1 MREKISRFLAILLCA
16 ALIIALPCA
25 AFADGEDGG
34 ETPVDPAP
42 VAPTPAETE
51 APVEP
56 TSAPEQTPAPEQ
68 SSAPAYTVPEEQV
81 DEVIVTAETVEDG
94 VLDSDELK
102 ELIEN
107 FLDERGIAHD
117 RFRLG
122 YTYTGTNETWY
133 YNGDVWSYSAS
144 VYKLP
149 LMMMLAQKVA
159 NGELKQDDKVCGV
172 DLTYAETSVLT
183 YSNNDYAHVMIHY
196 FDSEQDYREQ
206 QVKMSDV
213 PVEDIPERYYIS
225 SHFSPRFVIGVLR
238 NLYENP
244 DQFPNIVECLKVA
257 TPGQYLSRTLGD
269 EYEVAQKYGAYEQF
283 NNIAGIVYMPHPILI
298 AINTTWVGNAER
310 VLADAGKLLADYTLT
325 LDARLEEREKAAKAE
340 EERKLQEEETE
351 RKRLEEAAAQ
361 AEEEA
366 RIAEAQAVQEQ
377 AFAEEA
383 AANEAVAARNRVICA
398 VVAVVVIAAV
408 IAIAVISG
416 KKKKRRRAAHRGRHS
431 A

>member
-16 ALIIALPCA
+16 ALILALPCA

-34 ETPVDPAP
+34 EAPVDPAP
-42 VAPTPAETE
+42 VEPAPAESE
-51 APVEP
+51 APAE
-56 TSAPEQTPAPEQ
+56 PEQTPAPEQ
-68 SSAPAYTVPEEQV
+68 SSAPAATVPEEQV
-81 DEVIVTAETVEDG
+81 DEVIVSAETVEDG

-102 ELIEN
+102 KLIED

-183 YSNNDYAHVMIHY
+183 YSNNDYAHVMINY
-196 FDSEQDYREQ
+196 FDSERDYREQ

-213 PVEDIPERYYIS
+213 PVEDIPELYYVS

-257 TPGQYLSRTLGD
+257 MPGQYLSRTLGD
-269 EYEVAQKYGAYEQF
+269 KYEVAQKYGAYEQF
-283 NNIAGIVYMPHPILI
+283 NNIAGIVYMPHPIFI
-298 AINTTWVGNAER
+298 AINTTWVGNAEQ

-340 EERKLQEEETE
+340 EERKLQEEEAE
-351 RKRLEEAAAQ
+351 RKRLEEEAAQ

-377 AFAEEA
+377 AFAEEEA
-383 AANEAVAARNRVICA
+383 AAEEAVAVRNRVICA
-398 VVAVVVIAAV
+398 VAVVVVIAAV

>member
-16 ALIIALPCA
+16 ALILALPCA

-34 ETPVDPAP
+34 EAPVDPAP
-42 VAPTPAETE
+42 VEPAPAESE
-51 APVEP
+51 APAEP
-56 TSAPEQTPAPEQ
+56 AQTPAPEQ
-68 SSAPAYTVPEEQV
+68 SSAPAATVPEEQV
-81 DEVIVTAETVEDG
+81 DEVIISAETVEDG

-102 ELIEN
+102 KLIED

-196 FDSEQDYREQ
+196 FDSERDYREQ

-213 PVEDIPERYYIS
+213 PVEDIPERYYVS

-257 TPGQYLSRTLGD
+257 MPGQYLSRTLGD
-269 EYEVAQKYGAYEQF
+269 KYEVAQKYGAYEQF
-283 NNIAGIVYMPHPILI
+283 NNIAGIVYMPHPIFI
-298 AINTTWVGNAER
+298 AINTTWVGNAEQ

-340 EERKLQEEETE
+340 EERKLQEEEAE
-351 RKRLEEAAAQ
+351 RKRLEEEAEQ

-366 RIAEAQAVQEQ
+366 RIAEAQAVQER
-377 AFAEEA
+377 ALAEKEAAAEEA
-383 AANEAVAARNRVICA
+383 VAVRNRVICA
-398 VVAVVVIAAV
+398 VAGVVVIAAV

>member
-16 ALIIALPCA
+16 ALILALPCA

-34 ETPVDPAP
+34 EAPVDPAP
-42 VAPTPAETE
+42 VEPAPAESE
-51 APVEP
+51 APAE
-56 TSAPEQTPAPEQ
+56 PEQTPAPEQ
-68 SSAPAYTVPEEQV
+68 SSAPAATVPEEQV
-81 DEVIVTAETVEDG
+81 DEVIISAETVEDG

-102 ELIEN
+102 KLIED

-196 FDSEQDYREQ
+196 FDSERDYREQ

-213 PVEDIPERYYIS
+213 PVEDIPERYYVS

-257 TPGQYLSRTLGD
+257 MPGQYLSRTLGD
-269 EYEVAQKYGAYEQF
+269 KYEVAQKYGAYEQF
-283 NNIAGIVYMPHPILI
+283 NNIAGIVYMPHPIFI
-298 AINTTWVGNAER
+298 AINTTWVGNAEQ

-340 EERKLQEEETE
+340 EERKLQEEEAE
-351 RKRLEEAAAQ
+351 RKRLEEEAAQ

-366 RIAEAQAVQEQ
+366 RIAEAQAVQERAQ
-377 AFAEEA
+377 SEEEA
-383 AANEAVAARNRVICA
+383 ATEEAVAVRNRVICA
-398 VVAVVVIAAV
+398 VAGVVVIAAV

>member
-16 ALIIALPCA
+16 ALILALPCA

-34 ETPVDPAP
+34 EAPVDPAP
-42 VAPTPAETE
+42 VEPAPAESE
-51 APVEP
+51 APAE
-56 TSAPEQTPAPEQ
+56 PEQTPAPEQ
-68 SSAPAYTVPEEQV
+68 SSAPAATVPEEQV
-81 DEVIVTAETVEDG
+81 DEVTISAETVEDG

-102 ELIEN
+102 KLIED

-196 FDSEQDYREQ
+196 FDSERDYREQ

-213 PVEDIPERYYIS
+213 PVEDIPERYYVS

-257 TPGQYLSRTLGD
+257 MPGQYLSRTLGD
-269 EYEVAQKYGAYEQF
+269 KYEVAQKYGAYEQF
-283 NNIAGIVYMPHPILI
+283 NNIAGIVYMPHPIFI
-298 AINTTWVGNAER
+298 AINTTWVGNAEQ

-340 EERKLQEEETE
+340 EERKLQEEEAE
-351 RKRLEEAAAQ
+351 RKRLEEEAAQ

-366 RIAEAQAVQEQ
+366 RIAEAQAVQER
-377 AFAEEA
+377 AFAEEKA
-383 AANEAVAARNRVICA
+383 AAEEAVAVRNRVICA
-398 VVAVVVIAAV
+398 VAGVVVIAAV
-408 IAIAVISG
+408 IAIAVISR

>member
-16 ALIIALPCA
+16 ALILALPCA

-34 ETPVDPAP
+34 EAPVDPAP
-42 VAPTPAETE
+42 VEPAPAESE
-51 APVEP
+51 APAE
-56 TSAPEQTPAPEQ
+56 PEQTPAPEQ
-68 SSAPAYTVPEEQV
+68 SSAPAATVPEEQV
-81 DEVIVTAETVEDG
+81 DEVIISAETMEDG
-94 VLDSDELK
+94 VLNSDELK
-102 ELIEN
+102 KLIED

-196 FDSEQDYREQ
+196 FDSERDYREQ

-213 PVEDIPERYYIS
+213 PVEDIPERYYVS

-257 TPGQYLSRTLGD
+257 MPGQYLSRTLGD
-269 EYEVAQKYGAYEQF
+269 KYEVAQKYGAYEQF
-283 NNIAGIVYMPHPILI
+283 NNIAGIVYMPHPIFI
-298 AINTTWVGNAER
+298 AINTTWVGNAEQ

-340 EERKLQEEETE
+340 EERKLQEEEAE
-351 RKRLEEAAAQ
+351 RKRLEEEAAQ

-366 RIAEAQAVQEQ
+366 RIAEAQAVQERAQ
-377 AFAEEA
+377 AEEEA
-383 AANEAVAARNRVICA
+383 AAEEAVAVRNRVICA
-398 VVAVVVIAAV
+398 VAGVVVIAAV

>member
-16 ALIIALPCA
+16 ALILALPCA

-34 ETPVDPAP
+34 EAPVDPAP
-42 VAPTPAETE
+42 VEPAPAESE
-51 APVEP
+51 APAEP
-56 TSAPEQTPAPEQ
+56 AQTPAPEQ
-68 SSAPAYTVPEEQV
+68 SSAPAATVPEEQV
-81 DEVIVTAETVEDG
+81 DEVIISAETVEDG

-102 ELIEN
+102 KLIED

-133 YNGDVWSYSAS
+133 YHGDVWSYRAS
-144 VYKLP
+144 VYTLP

-196 FDSEQDYREQ
+196 FDSERDYREQ

-213 PVEDIPERYYIS
+213 PVEDIPERYYVS

-257 TPGQYLSRTLGD
+257 MPGQYLSRTLGD
-269 EYEVAQKYGAYEQF
+269 KYEVAQKYGAYEQF
-283 NNIAGIVYMPHPILI
+283 NNIAGIVYMPHPIFI
-298 AINTTWVGNAER
+298 AINTTWVGNAEQ

-340 EERKLQEEETE
+340 EERKLQEEEAE
-351 RKRLEEAAAQ
+351 RKRLEEEAAQ

-366 RIAEAQAVQEQ
+366 RIAEAQAVQER
-377 AFAEEA
+377 ALAEEEA
-383 AANEAVAARNRVICA
+383 AAEEAVAVRNRVICA
-398 VVAVVVIAAV
+398 VAGVVVIAAV

>member
-16 ALIIALPCA
+16 ALILALPCA

-34 ETPVDPAP
+34 EAPVDPAP
-42 VAPTPAETE
+42 VEPAPAESE
-51 APVEP
+51 APAEP
-56 TSAPEQTPAPEQ
+56 AQTPAPEQ
-68 SSAPAYTVPEEQV
+68 SSAPAATVPEEQV
-81 DEVIVTAETVEDG
+81 DEVIISAETVEDG

-102 ELIEN
+102 KLIED

-196 FDSEQDYREQ
+196 FDSERDYREQ

-213 PVEDIPERYYIS
+213 PVEDIPERYYVS

-257 TPGQYLSRTLGD
+257 MPGQYLSRTLGD
-269 EYEVAQKYGAYEQF
+269 KYEVAQKYGAYEQF
-283 NNIAGIVYMPHPILI
+283 NNIAGIVYMPHPIFI
-298 AINTTWVGNAER
+298 AINTTWVGNAEQ

-340 EERKLQEEETE
+340 EERKLQEEEAE
-351 RKRLEEAAAQ
+351 RKRLEEEAEQ

-366 RIAEAQAVQEQ
+366 RIAEAQAVQER
-377 AFAEEA
+377 ALAEKEAAAEEA
-383 AANEAVAARNRVICA
+383 VAVRNRVICA
-398 VVAVVVIAAV
+398 VAGVAVIAAV

>member
-16 ALIIALPCA
+16 ALILALPCA

-34 ETPVDPAP
+34 EAPVDPAP
-42 VAPTPAETE
+42 VEPAPAESE
-51 APVEP
+51 APAE
-56 TSAPEQTPAPEQ
+56 PEQTPAPEQ
-68 SSAPAYTVPEEQV
+68 SSAPAATVPEEQV
-81 DEVIVTAETVEDG
+81 DEVIVSAETVEDG

-102 ELIEN
+102 KLIED

-183 YSNNDYAHVMIHY
+183 YSNNDYAHVMINY
-196 FDSEQDYREQ
+196 FDSERDYREQ

-213 PVEDIPERYYIS
+213 PVEDIPERYYVS

-269 EYEVAQKYGAYEQF
+269 KYEVAQKYGAYEQF
-283 NNIAGIVYMPHPILI
+283 NNIAGIVYMPHPIFI
-298 AINTTWVGNAER
+298 AINTTWVGNAEQ

-340 EERKLQEEETE
+340 EERKLQEEEAE
-351 RKRLEEAAAQ
+351 RKRLEEEAAQ

-366 RIAEAQAVQEQ
+366 RIAEAQAVQER
-377 AFAEEA
+377 AFAEEEA
-383 AANEAVAARNRVICA
+383 AAEEAVAVRNRVICA
-398 VVAVVVIAAV
+398 VAVVVVIAAV

>member
-16 ALIIALPCA
+16 ALILALPCA

-34 ETPVDPAP
+34 EAPVDPAP
-42 VAPTPAETE
+42 GEPAPAESE
-51 APVEP
+51 APAEP
-56 TSAPEQTPAPEQ
+56 AQTPAPEQ
-68 SSAPAYTVPEEQV
+68 SSAPAATVPEEQV
-81 DEVIVTAETVEDG
+81 DEVIISAETVEDG

-102 ELIEN
+102 KLIED

-196 FDSEQDYREQ
+196 FDSERDYREQ

-213 PVEDIPERYYIS
+213 PVEDIPERYYVS

-257 TPGQYLSRTLGD
+257 MPGQYLSRTLGD
-269 EYEVAQKYGAYEQF
+269 KYEVAQKYGAYEQF
-283 NNIAGIVYMPHPILI
+283 NNIAGIVYMPHPIFI
-298 AINTTWVGNAER
+298 AINTTWVGNAEQ

-340 EERKLQEEETE
+340 EERKLQEEEAE
-351 RKRLEEAAAQ
+351 RKRLEEEAAQ

-366 RIAEAQAVQEQ
+366 RIAEAQAVQER
-377 AFAEEA
+377 ALAEEEA
-383 AANEAVAARNRVICA
+383 AAEEAVAVRNRVICA
-398 VVAVVVIAAV
+398 VAGVVVIAAV

>member
-16 ALIIALPCA
+16 ALILALPCA

-34 ETPVDPAP
+34 EAPVDPAP
-42 VAPTPAETE
+42 VEPAPAESE
-51 APVEP
+51 APAE
-56 TSAPEQTPAPEQ
+56 PEQTPAPEQ
-68 SSAPAYTVPEEQV
+68 SSAPAATVPEEQV
-81 DEVIVTAETVEDG
+81 DEVIISAETVEDG

-102 ELIEN
+102 KLIED

-196 FDSEQDYREQ
+196 FDSERDYREQ

-213 PVEDIPERYYIS
+213 PVEDIPERYYVS

-244 DQFPNIVECLKVA
+244 DQFPNIVECLKA
-257 TPGQYLSRTLGD
+257 AMPGQYLSRTLGD
-269 EYEVAQKYGAYEQF
+269 KYEVAQKYGAYEQF
-283 NNIAGIVYMPHPILI
+283 NNIAGIVYMPHPIFI
-298 AINTTWVGNAER
+298 AINTTWVGNAEQ

-340 EERKLQEEETE
+340 EERKLQEEEAE
-351 RKRLEEAAAQ
+351 RKRLEEEAAQ

-366 RIAEAQAVQEQ
+366 RIAEAQAVQER
-377 AFAEEA
+377 AFAEEEA
-383 AANEAVAARNRVICA
+383 AAEEAVAVRNRVICA
-398 VVAVVVIAAV
+398 VAGGVVIAAV

>member
-16 ALIIALPCA
+16 ALILALPCA

-34 ETPVDPAP
+34 EAPVDPAP
-42 VAPTPAETE
+42 VEPAPAESE
-51 APVEP
+51 APAEP
-56 TSAPEQTPAPEQ
+56 AQTPAPEQ
-68 SSAPAYTVPEEQV
+68 SSAPAATVPEEQV
-81 DEVIVTAETVEDG
+81 DEVIISAETVEDG

-102 ELIEN
+102 KLIED

-196 FDSEQDYREQ
+196 FDSERDYREQ

-213 PVEDIPERYYIS
+213 PVEDIPERYYVS

-257 TPGQYLSRTLGD
+257 MPGQYLSRTLGD
-269 EYEVAQKYGAYEQF
+269 KYEVAQKYGAYEQF
-283 NNIAGIVYMPHPILI
+283 NNIAGIVYMPHPIFI
-298 AINTTWVGNAER
+298 AINTTWVFNAEQ

-340 EERKLQEEETE
+340 EERKLQEEEAE
-351 RKRLEEAAAQ
+351 RKRLEEEAAQ

-366 RIAEAQAVQEQ
+366 RIAEAQAVQER
-377 AFAEEA
+377 ALAEEEA
-383 AANEAVAARNRVICA
+383 AAEEAVAVRNRVICA
-398 VVAVVVIAAV
+398 VAGVVVIAAV

-416 KKKKRRRAAHRGRHS
+416 KKKKRRRTAHRGRHS

>member
-16 ALIIALPCA
+16 ALILALPCA

-34 ETPVDPAP
+34 EAPVDPAP
-42 VAPTPAETE
+42 VEPAPAESE
-51 APVEP
+51 APAE
-56 TSAPEQTPAPEQ
+56 PEQTPAPEQ
-68 SSAPAYTVPEEQV
+68 SSAPAATVPEEQV
-81 DEVIVTAETVEDG
+81 DEVIISAETVEDG

-102 ELIEN
+102 KLIED

-196 FDSEQDYREQ
+196 FDSERDYREQ

-213 PVEDIPERYYIS
+213 PVEDIPERYYVS

-257 TPGQYLSRTLGD
+257 MPGQYLSRTLGD
-269 EYEVAQKYGAYEQF
+269 KYEVAQKYGAYEQF
-283 NNIAGIVYMPHPILI
+283 NNIAGIVYMPHPIFI
-298 AINTTWVGNAER
+298 AINTTWVGNAEQ

-340 EERKLQEEETE
+340 EERKLQEEEAE
-351 RKRLEEAAAQ
+351 RKRLEEEAAQ

-366 RIAEAQAVQEQ
+366 RIAEAQAVQERAQ
-377 AFAEEA
+377 AEEEA
-383 AANEAVAARNRVICA
+383 AAEEAVAVRNRVICA
-398 VVAVVVIAAV
+398 VAGVVVIAAV
-408 IAIAVISG
+408 IALAVISG
-416 KKKKRRRAAHRGRHS
+416 KKKKRRRASHRGRHS

>member
-16 ALIIALPCA
+16 ALILALPCA

-34 ETPVDPAP
+34 EAPVDPAP
-42 VAPTPAETE
+42 VEPAPAESE
-51 APVEP
+51 APAE
-56 TSAPEQTPAPEQ
+56 PEQTPAPEQ
-68 SSAPAYTVPEEQV
+68 SSAPAATVPEEQV
-81 DEVIVTAETVEDG
+81 DEVIISAETVEDG

-102 ELIEN
+102 KLIED
-107 FLDERGIAHD
+107 FLDERGIAQD

-340 EERKLQEEETE
+340 EERKLQEEEAE

-398 VVAVVVIAAV
+398 VAAVVVIAAV

>member
-16 ALIIALPCA
+16 ALILALPCA
-25 AFADGEDGG
+25 AFADGENGG
-34 ETPVDPAP
+34 EAPVDPAP
-42 VAPTPAETE
+42 VEPAPAESE
-51 APVEP
+51 APAE
-56 TSAPEQTPAPEQ
+56 PEQTPAPEQ
-68 SSAPAYTVPEEQV
+68 SSAPAATVPEEQV
-81 DEVIVTAETVEDG
+81 DEVIISAETVEDG

-102 ELIEN
+102 KLIED

-196 FDSEQDYREQ
+196 FDSERDYREQ

-213 PVEDIPERYYIS
+213 PVEDIPERYYVS

-244 DQFPNIVECLKVA
+244 DQFPNIVECLKA
-257 TPGQYLSRTLGD
+257 AMPGQYLSRTLGD
-269 EYEVAQKYGAYEQF
+269 KYEVAQKYGAYEQF
-283 NNIAGIVYMPHPILI
+283 NNIAGIVYMPHPIFI
-298 AINTTWVGNAER
+298 AINTTWVGNAEQ

-340 EERKLQEEETE
+340 EERKLQEEEAE
-351 RKRLEEAAAQ
+351 RKRLEEEAAQ

-366 RIAEAQAVQEQ
+366 RIAEAQAVQER
-377 AFAEEA
+377 AFAEEEA
-383 AANEAVAARNRVICA
+383 AAEEAVAVRNRVICA
-398 VVAVVVIAAV
+398 VAGVVVIAAV

>member
-16 ALIIALPCA
+16 ALILALPCA

-34 ETPVDPAP
+34 EAPVDPAP
-42 VAPTPAETE
+42 VEPAPAESE
-51 APVEP
+51 APAEP
-56 TSAPEQTPAPEQ
+56 AQTPAPEQ
-68 SSAPAYTVPEEQV
+68 SSAPAATVPEEQV
-81 DEVIVTAETVEDG
+81 DEVIISAETVEDG

-102 ELIEN
+102 KLIED

-196 FDSEQDYREQ
+196 FDSERDYREQ

-213 PVEDIPERYYIS
+213 PVEDIPERYYVS

-257 TPGQYLSRTLGD
+257 MPGQYLSRTLGD
-269 EYEVAQKYGAYEQF
+269 KYEVAQKYGAYEQF
-283 NNIAGIVYMPHPILI
+283 NNIAGIVYMPHPIFI
-298 AINTTWVGNAER
+298 AINTTWVGNAEQ

-340 EERKLQEEETE
+340 EERKLQEEEAE
-351 RKRLEEAAAQ
+351 RKRLEEEAAQ

-366 RIAEAQAVQEQ
+366 RIAEAQAVQERAQ
-377 AFAEEA
+377 AEEEA
-383 AANEAVAARNRVICA
+383 AAEEAVAVRNRVICA
-398 VVAVVVIAAV
+398 VAGVVVIAAV

>member
-16 ALIIALPCA
+16 ALILALPCA

-34 ETPVDPAP
+34 EAPVDPAP
-42 VAPTPAETE
+42 VEPAPAESE
-51 APVEP
+51 APAE
-56 TSAPEQTPAPEQ
+56 PEQTPVPEQ
-68 SSAPAYTVPEEQV
+68 SSAPAATVPEEQV
-81 DEVIVTAETVEDG
+81 DEVIISAETVEDG

-102 ELIEN
+102 KLIED

-196 FDSEQDYREQ
+196 FDSERDYREQ

-213 PVEDIPERYYIS
+213 PVEDIPERYYVS

-257 TPGQYLSRTLGD
+257 MPGQYLSRTLGD
-269 EYEVAQKYGAYEQF
+269 KYEVAQKYGAYEQF
-283 NNIAGIVYMPHPILI
+283 NNIAGIVYMPHPIFI
-298 AINTTWVGNAER
+298 AINTTWVGNAEQ

-340 EERKLQEEETE
+340 EERKLQEEEAE
-351 RKRLEEAAAQ
+351 RKRLEEEAAQ

-366 RIAEAQAVQEQ
+366 RIAEAQAVQER
-377 AFAEEA
+377 AFAEEEA
-383 AANEAVAARNRVICA
+383 AAEEAVAVRNRVICA
-398 VVAVVVIAAV
+398 VAGVVVIAAV

>member
-16 ALIIALPCA
+16 ALILALPCA

-34 ETPVDPAP
+34 EAPVDPAP
-42 VAPTPAETE
+42 VEPAPAESE
-51 APVEP
+51 APAE
-56 TSAPEQTPAPEQ
+56 PEQTPAPEQ
-68 SSAPAYTVPEEQV
+68 SSAPAATVPEEQV
-81 DEVIVTAETVEDG
+81 DEVIISAETVEDG

-102 ELIEN
+102 KLIED

-196 FDSEQDYREQ
+196 FDSERDYREQ

-213 PVEDIPERYYIS
+213 PVEDIPERYYVS

-257 TPGQYLSRTLGD
+257 MPGQYLSRTLGD
-269 EYEVAQKYGAYEQF
+269 KYEVAQKYGAYEQF
-283 NNIAGIVYMPHPILI
+283 NNIAGIVYMPHPIFI
-298 AINTTWVGNAER
+298 AINTTWVGNAEQ

-340 EERKLQEEETE
+340 EERKLQEEEAE
-351 RKRLEEAAAQ
+351 RKRLEEEAAQ

-366 RIAEAQAVQEQ
+366 RIAEAQAVQER
-377 AFAEEA
+377 AFAEEEA
-383 AANEAVAARNRVICA
+383 AAEETVAVRNRVICA
-398 VVAVVVIAAV
+398 VAGVVVIAAV
-408 IAIAVISG
+408 IAIAVISR

>member
-16 ALIIALPCA
+16 ALILALPCA

-34 ETPVDPAP
+34 EAPVDPAP
-42 VAPTPAETE
+42 VEPAPAESE
-51 APVEP
+51 APAE
-56 TSAPEQTPAPEQ
+56 PEQTPAPEQ
-68 SSAPAYTVPEEQV
+68 SSAPAATVPEEQV
-81 DEVIVTAETVEDG
+81 DEVIISAETVEDG

-102 ELIEN
+102 KLIED

-196 FDSEQDYREQ
+196 FDSERDYREQ

-213 PVEDIPERYYIS
+213 PVEDIPERYYVS

-244 DQFPNIVECLKVA
+244 DQFPNIVECLKA
-257 TPGQYLSRTLGD
+257 AMPGQYLSRTLGD
-269 EYEVAQKYGAYEQF
+269 KYEVAQKYGAYEQF
-283 NNIAGIVYMPHPILI
+283 NNIAGIVYMPHPIFI
-298 AINTTWVGNAER
+298 AINTTWVGNAEQ

-340 EERKLQEEETE
+340 EERKLQEEEAE
-351 RKRLEEAAAQ
+351 RKRLEEEAAQ

-366 RIAEAQAVQEQ
+366 RIAEAQAVQER
-377 AFAEEA
+377 AFAEEEA
-383 AANEAVAARNRVICA
+383 AAEEAVAVRNRVICA
-398 VVAVVVIAAV
+398 VAGIVVIAAV
-408 IAIAVISG
+408 IVIAVISG

>member
-16 ALIIALPCA
+16 ALILALPSA

-34 ETPVDPAP
+34 EAPVDPAP
-42 VAPTPAETE
+42 VEPAPAESE
-51 APVEP
+51 APAE
-56 TSAPEQTPAPEQ
+56 PEQTPAPEQ
-68 SSAPAYTVPEEQV
+68 SSAPAATVPEEQV
-81 DEVIVTAETVEDG
+81 DEVIISAETVEDG
-94 VLDSDELK
+94 VLNSDELK
-102 ELIEN
+102 KLIED

-196 FDSEQDYREQ
+196 FDSERDYREQ

-213 PVEDIPERYYIS
+213 PVEDIPERYYVS

-257 TPGQYLSRTLGD
+257 MPGQYLSRTLGD
-269 EYEVAQKYGAYEQF
+269 KYEVAQKYGAYEQF
-283 NNIAGIVYMPHPILI
+283 NNIAGIVYMPHPIFI
-298 AINTTWVGNAER
+298 AINTTWVGNAEQ

-340 EERKLQEEETE
+340 EERKLQEEEAE
-351 RKRLEEAAAQ
+351 RKRLEEEAAQ

-366 RIAEAQAVQEQ
+366 RIAEAQAVQER
-377 AFAEEA
+377 ALAEEEA
-383 AANEAVAARNRVICA
+383 AAEEAVAVRNRVICA
-398 VVAVVVIAAV
+398 VAGVVVIAAV

>member
-16 ALIIALPCA
+16 ALILALPCA

-34 ETPVDPAP
+34 EAPVDPAP
-42 VAPTPAETE
+42 VEPAPAESE
-51 APVEP
+51 APAE
-56 TSAPEQTPAPEQ
+56 PEQTPAPEQ
-68 SSAPAYTVPEEQV
+68 SSAPAATVPEEHV
-81 DEVIVTAETVEDG
+81 DEVIISAETVEDG

-102 ELIEN
+102 KLIED

-196 FDSEQDYREQ
+196 FDSERDYREQ

-213 PVEDIPERYYIS
+213 PVEDIPERYYVS

-244 DQFPNIVECLKVA
+244 DQFPNIVECLKA
-257 TPGQYLSRTLGD
+257 AMPGQYLSRTLGD
-269 EYEVAQKYGAYEQF
+269 KYEVAQKYGAYEQF
-283 NNIAGIVYMPHPILI
+283 NNIAGIVYMPHPIFI
-298 AINTTWVGNAER
+298 AINTTWVGNAEQ

-340 EERKLQEEETE
+340 EERKLQEEEAE
-351 RKRLEEAAAQ
+351 RKRLEEEAAQ

-366 RIAEAQAVQEQ
+366 RIAEAQAVQER
-377 AFAEEA
+377 AFAEEEA
-383 AANEAVAARNRVICA
+383 AAEEAVAVRNRVICA
-398 VVAVVVIAAV
+398 VAGVVVIAAV

>member
-16 ALIIALPCA
+16 ALILALPCA

-34 ETPVDPAP
+34 EAPVDPAP
-42 VAPTPAETE
+42 VEPAPAESE
-51 APVEP
+51 APAE
-56 TSAPEQTPAPEQ
+56 PEQTPVPEQ
-68 SSAPAYTVPEEQV
+68 SSAPAATVPEEQV
-81 DEVIVTAETVEDG
+81 DEVIISAETVEDG

-102 ELIEN
+102 KLIED

-196 FDSEQDYREQ
+196 FDSERDYREQ

-213 PVEDIPERYYIS
+213 PVEDIPERYYVS

-257 TPGQYLSRTLGD
+257 MPGQYLSRTLGD
-269 EYEVAQKYGAYEQF
+269 KYEVAQKYGAYEQF
-283 NNIAGIVYMPHPILI
+283 NNIAGIVYMPHPIFI
-298 AINTTWVGNAER
+298 AINTTWVGNAEQ

-340 EERKLQEEETE
+340 EERKLQEEEAE
-351 RKRLEEAAAQ
+351 RKRLEEEAAQ

-366 RIAEAQAVQEQ
+366 RIAEAQAVQERAQ
-377 AFAEEA
+377 AEEEA
-383 AANEAVAARNRVICA
+383 AAEEAVAVRNRVICA
-398 VVAVVVIAAV
+398 VAGVVVIAAV

>member
-16 ALIIALPCA
+16 ALILALPSA

-34 ETPVDPAP
+34 EAPVDPAP
-42 VAPTPAETE
+42 VEPAPAESE
-51 APVEP
+51 APAEP
-56 TSAPEQTPAPEQ
+56 AQTPAPEQ
-68 SSAPAYTVPEEQV
+68 SSAPAATVPEEQV
-81 DEVIVTAETVEDG
+81 DEVIISAETVEDG

-102 ELIEN
+102 KLIED

-196 FDSEQDYREQ
+196 FDSERDYREQ

-213 PVEDIPERYYIS
+213 PVEDIPERYYVS

-257 TPGQYLSRTLGD
+257 MPGQYLSRTLGD
-269 EYEVAQKYGAYEQF
+269 KYEVAQKYGAYEQF
-283 NNIAGIVYMPHPILI
+283 NNIAGIVYMPHPIFI
-298 AINTTWVGNAER
+298 AINTTWVGNAEQ

-340 EERKLQEEETE
+340 EERKLQEEEAE
-351 RKRLEEAAAQ
+351 RKRLEEEAAQ

-366 RIAEAQAVQEQ
+366 RIAEAQAVQER
-377 AFAEEA
+377 ALAEEEA
-383 AANEAVAARNRVICA
+383 AAEEAVAVRNRVICA
-398 VVAVVVIAAV
+398 VAGVAVIAAV

>member
-16 ALIIALPCA
+16 ALILALPCA

-34 ETPVDPAP
+34 EAPVDPAP
-42 VAPTPAETE
+42 VEPAPAESE
-51 APVEP
+51 APAE
-56 TSAPEQTPAPEQ
+56 PEQTPAPEQ
-68 SSAPAYTVPEEQV
+68 SSAPAATVPEEQV
-81 DEVIVTAETVEDG
+81 DEVIISAETVEDG

-102 ELIEN
+102 KLIED

-196 FDSEQDYREQ
+196 FDSERDYREQ

-213 PVEDIPERYYIS
+213 PVEDIPERYYVS

-238 NLYENP
+238 NLYENH

-257 TPGQYLSRTLGD
+257 MPGQYLSRTLGD
-269 EYEVAQKYGAYEQF
+269 KYEVAQKYGAYEQF
-283 NNIAGIVYMPHPILI
+283 NNIAGIVYMPHPIFI
-298 AINTTWVGNAER
+298 AINTTWVGNAEQ

-340 EERKLQEEETE
+340 EERKLQEEEAE
-351 RKRLEEAAAQ
+351 RKRLEEEAAQ

-366 RIAEAQAVQEQ
+366 RIAEAQAVQER
-377 AFAEEA
+377 AFAEEEA
-383 AANEAVAARNRVICA
+383 AAEEAVAVRNRVICA
-398 VVAVVVIAAV
+398 VAGVVVIAAV

>member
-16 ALIIALPCA
+16 ALILALPCA

-34 ETPVDPAP
+34 EAPVDPAP
-42 VAPTPAETE
+42 VEPAPAESE
-51 APVEP
+51 APAE
-56 TSAPEQTPAPEQ
+56 PEQTPAPEQ
-68 SSAPAYTVPEEQV
+68 SSAPAATVPEEQV
-81 DEVIVTAETVEDG
+81 DEVIISAETVEDG
-94 VLDSDELK
+94 VLDSDEMK
-102 ELIEN
+102 KLIED

-196 FDSEQDYREQ
+196 FDSERDYREQ

-213 PVEDIPERYYIS
+213 PVEDIPERYYVS

-257 TPGQYLSRTLGD
+257 MPGQYLSRTLGD
-269 EYEVAQKYGAYEQF
+269 KYEVAQKYGAYEQF
-283 NNIAGIVYMPHPILI
+283 NNIAGIVYMPHPIFI
-298 AINTTWVGNAER
+298 AINTTWVGNAEQ

-340 EERKLQEEETE
+340 EERKLQEEEAE
-351 RKRLEEAAAQ
+351 RKRLEEEAAQ

-366 RIAEAQAVQEQ
+366 RIAEAQAVQER
-377 AFAEEA
+377 ALAEEEA
-383 AANEAVAARNRVICA
+383 AAEEAVAVRNRVICA
-398 VVAVVVIAAV
+398 VAGVVVIAAV

>member
-16 ALIIALPCA
+16 ALILALPCA

-34 ETPVDPAP
+34 EAPVDPAP
-42 VAPTPAETE
+42 VEPAPAES
-51 APVEP
+51 EP
-56 TSAPEQTPAPEQ
+56 PAEPEQTPAPEQ
-68 SSAPAYTVPEEQV
+68 SSAPAATVPEEQV
-81 DEVIVTAETVEDG
+81 DEVIISAETVEDG

-102 ELIEN
+102 KLIED

-196 FDSEQDYREQ
+196 FDSERDYREQ

-213 PVEDIPERYYIS
+213 PVEDIPERYYVS

-257 TPGQYLSRTLGD
+257 MPGQYLSRTLGD
-269 EYEVAQKYGAYEQF
+269 KYEVAQKYGAYEQF
-283 NNIAGIVYMPHPILI
+283 NNIAGIVYMPHPIFI
-298 AINTTWVGNAER
+298 AINTTWVGNAEQ

-340 EERKLQEEETE
+340 EERKLQEEEAE
-351 RKRLEEAAAQ
+351 RKRLEEEAAQ

-366 RIAEAQAVQEQ
+366 RIAEAQAVQER
-377 AFAEEA
+377 AFAEEKA
-383 AANEAVAARNRVICA
+383 AAEEAVAVRNRVICA
-398 VVAVVVIAAV
+398 VAGVVVIAAV

>member
-16 ALIIALPCA
+16 ALILALPCA

-34 ETPVDPAP
+34 EAPVDPAP
-42 VAPTPAETE
+42 VEPAPAESE
-51 APVEP
+51 APAE
-56 TSAPEQTPAPEQ
+56 PEQTPAPEQ
-68 SSAPAYTVPEEQV
+68 SSAPAATVPEEQV
-81 DEVIVTAETVEDG
+81 DEVIISAETVEDG
-94 VLDSDELK
+94 VLNSDELK
-102 ELIEN
+102 KLIED

-196 FDSEQDYREQ
+196 FDSERDYREQ

-213 PVEDIPERYYIS
+213 PVEDIPERYYVS

-257 TPGQYLSRTLGD
+257 MPGQYLSRTLGD
-269 EYEVAQKYGAYEQF
+269 KYEVAQKYGAYEQF
-283 NNIAGIVYMPHPILI
+283 NNIAGIVYMPHPIFI
-298 AINTTWVGNAER
+298 AINTTWVGNAEQ

-340 EERKLQEEETE
+340 EERKLQEEEAE
-351 RKRLEEAAAQ
+351 RKRLEEEAAQ

-366 RIAEAQAVQEQ
+366 RIAEAQAVQERAQ
-377 AFAEEA
+377 AEEEA
-383 AANEAVAARNRVICA
+383 AAEEAVAVRNRVICA
-398 VVAVVVIAAV
+398 VAGVVVIAAV

>member
-16 ALIIALPCA
+16 ALILALPCA

-34 ETPVDPAP
+34 EAPVDPAP
-42 VAPTPAETE
+42 VEPAPAESETPAE
-51 APVEP
+51 
-56 TSAPEQTPAPEQ
+56 PEQTPAPEQ
-68 SSAPAYTVPEEQV
+68 SSTPAATVPEEQV
-81 DEVIVTAETVEDG
+81 DEVIISAETVEDG

-102 ELIEN
+102 KLIED

-196 FDSEQDYREQ
+196 FDSERDYREQ

-213 PVEDIPERYYIS
+213 PVEDIPERYYVS

-257 TPGQYLSRTLGD
+257 MPGQYLSRTLGD
-269 EYEVAQKYGAYEQF
+269 KYEVAQKYGAYEQF
-283 NNIAGIVYMPHPILI
+283 NNIAGIVYMPHPIFI
-298 AINTTWVGNAER
+298 AINTTWVGNAEQ
-310 VLADAGKLLADYTLT
+310 VLADAGKLLADYTLM

-340 EERKLQEEETE
+340 EERKLQEEEAE
-351 RKRLEEAAAQ
+351 RKRLEEEAAQ

-366 RIAEAQAVQEQ
+366 RIAEAQAVQER
-377 AFAEEA
+377 AFAEEEA
-383 AANEAVAARNRVICA
+383 AAEEAVAVRNRVICA
-398 VVAVVVIAAV
+398 VAGVVVIAAV

>member
-16 ALIIALPCA
+16 ALILALPCA

-34 ETPVDPAP
+34 EAPVDPAP
-42 VAPTPAETE
+42 VEPAPAESE
-51 APVEP
+51 APAEP
-56 TSAPEQTPAPEQ
+56 AQTPAPEQ
-68 SSAPAYTVPEEQV
+68 SSAPAATVPEEQV
-81 DEVIVTAETVEDG
+81 DEVIISAETVEDG

-102 ELIEN
+102 KLIED

-122 YTYTGTNETWY
+122 YTYTGTHETWY

-196 FDSEQDYREQ
+196 FDSERDYREQ

-213 PVEDIPERYYIS
+213 PVEDIPERYYVS

-257 TPGQYLSRTLGD
+257 MPGQYLSRTLGD
-269 EYEVAQKYGAYEQF
+269 KYEVAQKYGAYEQF
-283 NNIAGIVYMPHPILI
+283 NNIAGIVYMPHPIFI
-298 AINTTWVGNAER
+298 AINTTWVGNAEQ

-340 EERKLQEEETE
+340 EERKLQEEEAE
-351 RKRLEEAAAQ
+351 RKRLEEEAEQ

-366 RIAEAQAVQEQ
+366 RIAEAQAVQER
-377 AFAEEA
+377 ALAEKEAAAEEA
-383 AANEAVAARNRVICA
+383 VAVRNRVICA
-398 VVAVVVIAAV
+398 VAGVVVIAAV

>member
-133 YNGDVWSYSAS
+133 YTATWGAT
-144 VYKLP
+144 
-149 LMMMLAQKVA
+149 ARA
-159 NGELKQDDKVCGV
+159 C
-172 DLTYAETSVLT
+172 TSC
-183 YSNNDYAHVMIHY
+183 
-196 FDSEQDYREQ
+196 R
-206 QVKMSDV
+206 
-213 PVEDIPERYYIS
+213 
-225 SHFSPRFVIGVLR
+225 
-238 NLYENP
+238 
-244 DQFPNIVECLKVA
+244 
-257 TPGQYLSRTLGD
+257 
-269 EYEVAQKYGAYEQF
+269 
-283 NNIAGIVYMPHPILI
+283 
-298 AINTTWVGNAER
+298 
-310 VLADAGKLLADYTLT
+310 
-325 LDARLEEREKAAKAE
+325 
-340 EERKLQEEETE
+340 
-351 RKRLEEAAAQ
+351 
-361 AEEEA
+361 
-366 RIAEAQAVQEQ
+366 
-377 AFAEEA
+377 
-383 AANEAVAARNRVICA
+383 
-398 VVAVVVIAAV
+398 
-408 IAIAVISG
+408 
-416 KKKKRRRAAHRGRHS
+416 
-431 A
+431 

>member
-16 ALIIALPCA
+16 ALILALPCA

-34 ETPVDPAP
+34 EAPVDPAP
-42 VAPTPAETE
+42 VEPAPAESE
-51 APVEP
+51 APAE
-56 TSAPEQTPAPEQ
+56 PEQTPVPEQ
-68 SSAPAYTVPEEQV
+68 SSAPAATVPEEQV
-81 DEVIVTAETVEDG
+81 DEVIISAETVEDG

-102 ELIEN
+102 KLIED

-196 FDSEQDYREQ
+196 FDSERDYREQ

-213 PVEDIPERYYIS
+213 PVEDIPERYYVS

-244 DQFPNIVECLKVA
+244 DQFPNIVECLKA
-257 TPGQYLSRTLGD
+257 AMPGQYLSRTLGD
-269 EYEVAQKYGAYEQF
+269 KYEVAQKYGAYEQF
-283 NNIAGIVYMPHPILI
+283 NNIAGIVYMPHPIFI
-298 AINTTWVGNAER
+298 AINTTWVGNAEQ

-340 EERKLQEEETE
+340 EERKLQEEEAE
-351 RKRLEEAAAQ
+351 RKRLEEEAAQ

-366 RIAEAQAVQEQ
+366 RIAEAQAVQERAQ
-377 AFAEEA
+377 AEEEA
-383 AANEAVAARNRVICA
+383 AAEEAVAVRNRVICA
-398 VVAVVVIAAV
+398 VAGVVVIAAV

>member
-16 ALIIALPCA
+16 ALILALPCA

-34 ETPVDPAP
+34 EATVDPAP
-42 VAPTPAETE
+42 VEPAPAESE
-51 APVEP
+51 APAE
-56 TSAPEQTPAPEQ
+56 PEQTPAPEQ
-68 SSAPAYTVPEEQV
+68 SSAPAATVPEEQV
-81 DEVIVTAETVEDG
+81 DEVIISAETVEDG

-102 ELIEN
+102 KLIED

-196 FDSEQDYREQ
+196 FDSERDYREQ

-213 PVEDIPERYYIS
+213 PVEDIPERYYVS

-257 TPGQYLSRTLGD
+257 MPGQYLSRTLGD
-269 EYEVAQKYGAYEQF
+269 KYEVAQKYGAYEQF
-283 NNIAGIVYMPHPILI
+283 NNIAGIVYMPHPIFI
-298 AINTTWVGNAER
+298 AINTTWVGNAEQ

-340 EERKLQEEETE
+340 EERKLQEEEAE
-351 RKRLEEAAAQ
+351 RKRLEEEAAQ

-366 RIAEAQAVQEQ
+366 RIAEAQAVQER
-377 AFAEEA
+377 AFAEEEA
-383 AANEAVAARNRVICA
+383 AAEEAVAVRNRVICA
-398 VVAVVVIAAV
+398 VAGVVVIAAV

>member
-16 ALIIALPCA
+16 ALILALPCA

-34 ETPVDPAP
+34 EAPVDP
-42 VAPTPAETE
+42 T
-51 APVEP
+51 PVEP
-56 TSAPEQTPAPEQ
+56 APAESEAPAEPEQTPAPEQ
-68 SSAPAYTVPEEQV
+68 SSAPAATVPEEQV
-81 DEVIVTAETVEDG
+81 DEVIVSAETVEDG

-102 ELIEN
+102 KLIED

-183 YSNNDYAHVMIHY
+183 YSNNDYAHVMINY
-196 FDSEQDYREQ
+196 FDSERDYREQ

-213 PVEDIPERYYIS
+213 PVEDIPERYYVS

-257 TPGQYLSRTLGD
+257 MPGQYLSRTLGD
-269 EYEVAQKYGAYEQF
+269 KYEVAQKYGAYEQF
-283 NNIAGIVYMPHPILI
+283 NNIAGIVYMPHPIFI
-298 AINTTWVGNAER
+298 AINTTWVGNAEQ

-340 EERKLQEEETE
+340 EERKLQEEEAE
-351 RKRLEEAAAQ
+351 RKRLEEEAAQ

-366 RIAEAQAVQEQ
+366 RIAEAQAVQER
-377 AFAEEA
+377 AFAEEEA
-383 AANEAVAARNRVICA
+383 AAEEAVAVRNRVICA
-398 VVAVVVIAAV
+398 VAVVVVIAAV

>member
-16 ALIIALPCA
+16 ALILALPSA

-34 ETPVDPAP
+34 EAPVDPAP
-42 VAPTPAETE
+42 VEPAPAESE
-51 APVEP
+51 APAEP
-56 TSAPEQTPAPEQ
+56 AQTPAPEQ
-68 SSAPAYTVPEEQV
+68 SSAPAATVPEEQV
-81 DEVIVTAETVEDG
+81 DEVIISAETVEDG

-102 ELIEN
+102 KLIED

-196 FDSEQDYREQ
+196 FDSERDYREQ

-213 PVEDIPERYYIS
+213 PVEDIPERYYVS

-257 TPGQYLSRTLGD
+257 MPGQYLSRTLGD
-269 EYEVAQKYGAYEQF
+269 KYEVAQKYGAYEQF
-283 NNIAGIVYMPHPILI
+283 NNIAGIVYMPHPIFI
-298 AINTTWVGNAER
+298 AINTTWVGNAEQ

-340 EERKLQEEETE
+340 EERKLQEEEAE
-351 RKRLEEAAAQ
+351 RKRLEEEAAQ

-366 RIAEAQAVQEQ
+366 RIAEAQAVQER
-377 AFAEEA
+377 ALAEEEA
-383 AANEAVAARNRVICA
+383 AAEEAVAVRNRVICA
-398 VVAVVVIAAV
+398 VAGVVVIAAV

>member
-16 ALIIALPCA
+16 ALILALPCA

-34 ETPVDPAP
+34 EAPVDPAP
-42 VAPTPAETE
+42 VEPAPAESE
-51 APVEP
+51 APAE
-56 TSAPEQTPAPEQ
+56 PEQTPAPEQ
-68 SSAPAYTVPEEQV
+68 SSAPAATVPEEQV
-81 DEVIVTAETVEDG
+81 DEVTISAETVEDG

-102 ELIEN
+102 KLIED

-159 NGELKQDDKVCGV
+159 NGELKQDDKVCGI

-196 FDSEQDYREQ
+196 FDSERDYREQ

-213 PVEDIPERYYIS
+213 PVEDIPERYYVS

-257 TPGQYLSRTLGD
+257 MPGQYLSRTLGD
-269 EYEVAQKYGAYEQF
+269 KYEVAQKYGAYEQF
-283 NNIAGIVYMPHPILI
+283 NNIAGIVYMPHPIFI
-298 AINTTWVGNAER
+298 AINTTWVGNAEQ

-340 EERKLQEEETE
+340 EERKLQEEEAE
-351 RKRLEEAAAQ
+351 RKRLEEEAAQ

-366 RIAEAQAVQEQ
+366 RIAEAQAVQER
-377 AFAEEA
+377 AFAEEEA
-383 AANEAVAARNRVICA
+383 AAEEAVAVRNRVICA
-398 VVAVVVIAAV
+398 VAGVVVIAAV
-408 IAIAVISG
+408 IAITVISG

>member
-16 ALIIALPCA
+16 ALILALPCA

-34 ETPVDPAP
+34 EAPVDPAP
-42 VAPTPAETE
+42 VEPAPAESE
-51 APVEP
+51 APAE
-56 TSAPEQTPAPEQ
+56 PEQTPAPEQ
-68 SSAPAYTVPEEQV
+68 SSAPAATVPEEQV
-81 DEVIVTAETVEDG
+81 DEVIISAETVEDG

-102 ELIEN
+102 KLIED

-196 FDSEQDYREQ
+196 FDSERDYREQ

-213 PVEDIPERYYIS
+213 PVEDIPERYYVS

-283 NNIAGIVYMPHPILI
+283 NNIAGIVYMPHPIFI
-298 AINTTWVGNAER
+298 AINTTWVGNAEQ

-340 EERKLQEEETE
+340 EERKLQEEEAE
-351 RKRLEEAAAQ
+351 RKRLEEEAAQ

-366 RIAEAQAVQEQ
+366 RIAEAQAVQER
-377 AFAEEA
+377 AFAEEEA
-383 AANEAVAARNRVICA
+383 AAEEAVAVRNRVICT
-398 VVAVVVIAAV
+398 VAGVVVIAAV

>member
-16 ALIIALPCA
+16 ALILALPCA

-34 ETPVDPAP
+34 EAPVDPAP
-42 VAPTPAETE
+42 VEPAPAESE
-51 APVEP
+51 APAE
-56 TSAPEQTPAPEQ
+56 PEQTPAPEQ
-68 SSAPAYTVPEEQV
+68 SSAPAATVPEEQV
-81 DEVIVTAETVEDG
+81 DEVIISAETVEDG

-102 ELIEN
+102 KLIED

-122 YTYTGTNETWY
+122 YTYTGTDETWY

-196 FDSEQDYREQ
+196 FDSERDYREQ

-213 PVEDIPERYYIS
+213 PVEDIPERYYVS

-257 TPGQYLSRTLGD
+257 MPGQYLSRTLGD
-269 EYEVAQKYGAYEQF
+269 KYEVAQKYGAYEQF
-283 NNIAGIVYMPHPILI
+283 NNIAGIVYMPHPIFI
-298 AINTTWVGNAER
+298 AINTTWVGNAEQ

-340 EERKLQEEETE
+340 EERKLQEEEAE
-351 RKRLEEAAAQ
+351 RKRLEEEAAQ

-366 RIAEAQAVQEQ
+366 RIAEAQAVQER
-377 AFAEEA
+377 AFAEEEA
-383 AANEAVAARNRVICA
+383 AAEEAVAVRNRVICA
-398 VVAVVVIAAV
+398 VAGVVVIAAV

>member
-16 ALIIALPCA
+16 ALILALPCA

-34 ETPVDPAP
+34 EAPVDPAP
-42 VAPTPAETE
+42 VEPAPAESE
-51 APVEP
+51 APAEP
-56 TSAPEQTPAPEQ
+56 AQTPAPEQ
-68 SSAPAYTVPEEQV
+68 SSAPAATVPEEQV
-81 DEVIVTAETVEDG
+81 DEVIISAETVEDG

-102 ELIEN
+102 KLIED

-196 FDSEQDYREQ
+196 FDSERDYREQ

-213 PVEDIPERYYIS
+213 PVEDIPERYYVS

-257 TPGQYLSRTLGD
+257 MPGQYLSRTLGD
-269 EYEVAQKYGAYEQF
+269 KYEVAQKYGAYEQF
-283 NNIAGIVYMPHPILI
+283 NNIAGIVYMPHPIFI
-298 AINTTWVGNAER
+298 AINTTWVGNAEQ

-340 EERKLQEEETE
+340 EERKLQEEEAE
-351 RKRLEEAAAQ
+351 RKRLEEEAAR

-366 RIAEAQAVQEQ
+366 RIAEAQAVQER
-377 AFAEEA
+377 ALAEEEA
-383 AANEAVAARNRVICA
+383 AAEEAVAVRNRVICA
-398 VVAVVVIAAV
+398 VAGVVVIAAV

>member
-16 ALIIALPCA
+16 ALILALPCA

-34 ETPVDPAP
+34 EAPVDPAP
-42 VAPTPAETE
+42 VEPAPAESE
-51 APVEP
+51 APAE
-56 TSAPEQTPAPEQ
+56 PEQTPAPEQ
-68 SSAPAYTVPEEQV
+68 SSAPAATVPEEQV
-81 DEVIVTAETVEDG
+81 DEVIISAETVEDG

-102 ELIEN
+102 KLIED

-196 FDSEQDYREQ
+196 FDSERDYREQ

-213 PVEDIPERYYIS
+213 PVEDIPERYYVS

-257 TPGQYLSRTLGD
+257 MPGQYLSRTLD
-269 EYEVAQKYGAYEQF
+269 DKYEVAQKYGAYEQF
-283 NNIAGIVYMPHPILI
+283 NNIAGIVYMPHPIFI
-298 AINTTWVGNAER
+298 AINTTWVGNAEQ

-340 EERKLQEEETE
+340 EERKLQEEEAE
-351 RKRLEEAAAQ
+351 RKRLEEEAEQ

-366 RIAEAQAVQEQ
+366 RIAEAQAVQER
-377 AFAEEA
+377 ALAEKEAAAEEA
-383 AANEAVAARNRVICA
+383 VAVRNRVICA
-398 VVAVVVIAAV
+398 VAGVVVIAAV

>member
-16 ALIIALPCA
+16 ALILALPCA

-34 ETPVDPAP
+34 EAPVDPAP
-42 VAPTPAETE
+42 VEPAPAESE
-51 APVEP
+51 APAE
-56 TSAPEQTPAPEQ
+56 PEQTPAPEQ
-68 SSAPAYTVPEEQV
+68 SSAPAATVPEEQV
-81 DEVIVTAETVEDG
+81 DEVIISAETVEDG

-102 ELIEN
+102 KLIED

-196 FDSEQDYREQ
+196 FDSERDYREQ

-213 PVEDIPERYYIS
+213 PVEDIPERYYVS

-257 TPGQYLSRTLGD
+257 MPGQYLSRTLGD
-269 EYEVAQKYGAYEQF
+269 KYEVAQKYGAYEQF
-283 NNIAGIVYMPHPILI
+283 NNIAGIVYMPHPIFI
-298 AINTTWVGNAER
+298 AINTTWVGNAEQ

-325 LDARLEEREKAAKAE
+325 LDARLGEREKAAKAE
-340 EERKLQEEETE
+340 EERKLQEEEAE
-351 RKRLEEAAAQ
+351 RKRLEEEAAQ

-366 RIAEAQAVQEQ
+366 RIAEAQAVQERAQ
-377 AFAEEA
+377 AEEEA
-383 AANEAVAARNRVICA
+383 AAEEAVAVRNRVICA
-398 VVAVVVIAAV
+398 VAGVVVIAAV

>member
-16 ALIIALPCA
+16 ALILALPCA

-34 ETPVDPAP
+34 EAPVDPAP
-42 VAPTPAETE
+42 VEPAPAESE
-51 APVEP
+51 APAE
-56 TSAPEQTPAPEQ
+56 PEQTPVPEQ
-68 SSAPAYTVPEEQV
+68 SSAPAATVPEEQV
-81 DEVIVTAETVEDG
+81 DEVIISAETVEDG

-102 ELIEN
+102 KLIED
-107 FLDERGIAHD
+107 FLDERGIAYD

-196 FDSEQDYREQ
+196 FDSERDYREQ

-213 PVEDIPERYYIS
+213 PVEDIPERYYVS

-244 DQFPNIVECLKVA
+244 DQFPNIVECLKA
-257 TPGQYLSRTLGD
+257 AMPGQYLSRTLGD
-269 EYEVAQKYGAYEQF
+269 KYEVAQKYGAYEQF
-283 NNIAGIVYMPHPILI
+283 NNIAGIVYMPHPIFI
-298 AINTTWVGNAER
+298 AINTTWVGNAEQ

-340 EERKLQEEETE
+340 EERKLQEEEAE
-351 RKRLEEAAAQ
+351 RKRLEEEAAQ

-366 RIAEAQAVQEQ
+366 RIAEAQAVQERAQ
-377 AFAEEA
+377 AEEEA
-383 AANEAVAARNRVICA
+383 AAEEAVAVRNRVICA
-398 VVAVVVIAAV
+398 VAGVVVIAAV